1 LIQLFERH
9 LAAAHQVTNVAEE
22 KRRAGRLAAQQRLAK
37 ARGAV
42 LPALVQTHQRLTQT
56 SLKLF
61 RWLRCH
67 FFSELPLVE
76 LVAALRSSYAFL

>member
-1 LIQLFERH
+1 MNLRPYQQQLITDIRLQYQLGHR
-9 LAAAHQVTNVAEE
+9 QV
-22 KRRAGRLAAQQRLAK
+22 L
-37 ARGAV
+37 AV

>member
-1 LIQLFERH
+1 
-9 LAAAHQVTNVAEE
+9 
-22 KRRAGRLAAQQRLAK
+22 
-37 ARGAV
+37 
-42 LPALVQTHQRLTQT
+42 
-56 SLKLF
+56 LKLF